1 MKILIFNFFKTKHI
15 QRSIFFFLILFTS
28 INLSAQTKFTET
40 FNNVK
45 RGLSENDAAKTTQGT
60 SGITYTRG
68 PGTGIHKVAN
78 KDIALLIKT
87 RKHIAAYIEVPLP
100 KGVKNLEFEYSRPY
114 DYKEGKT
121 LGFTVTINGK
131 DYKIETAEVQQKKI
145 AKFDKLNI
153 KEATTLRIT
162 HGGSNVG
169 FIIDNL
175 KWKTY

>member
-78 KDIALLIKT
+78 KDMVGCT
-87 RKHIAAYIEVPLP
+87 IESLRSPSEADAWHHKSGYLSSNN
-100 KGVKNLEFEYSRPY
+100 KAIESFLFSKQ
-114 DYKEGKT
+114 
-121 LGFTVTINGK
+121 NGQV
-131 DYKIETAEVQQKKI
+131 A
-145 AKFDKLNI
+145 
-153 KEATTLRIT
+153 RIT
-162 HGGSNVG
+162 HL
-169 FIIDNL
+169 F
-175 KWKTY
+175 